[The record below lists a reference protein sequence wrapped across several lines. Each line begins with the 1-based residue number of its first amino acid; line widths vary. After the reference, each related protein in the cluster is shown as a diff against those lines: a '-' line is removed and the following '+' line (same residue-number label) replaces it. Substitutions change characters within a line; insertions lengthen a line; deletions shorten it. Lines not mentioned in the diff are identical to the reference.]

1 MVAFCQL
8 CFLKKWWWWWWIDD
22 DVYVRTMWIADFFQW
37 WCRLEFKRRQWL
49 NSDDTFLQRAF
60 CFDDIFF
67 IGRERHFDSTAK
79 QCSVRDWL
87 RRSLC
92 VLVCCLCEFSS
103 LLCSSE
109 LCIVYYVSG
118 KDSISPGWAERPGES
133 EMWSGAEN
141 QNAGVCT
148 EAGKVCQPVDNCY
161 ISGPDR
167 SVGFVCLDDNVS
179 SEVMFCICLFF
190 SLLVAGL
197 LKKGF
202 WWIFNEVL
210 MAVFY
215 LCVCQQI
222 HVVFVDANIIDWNM
236 EPNLSKEIWFLQ
248 SLKRS

>member
-1 MVAFCQL
+1 MMPTLIQATSMTRL
-8 CFLKKWWWWWWIDD
+8 RW
-22 DVYVRTMWIADFFQW
+22 YFFAEGILFW
-37 WCRLEFKRRQWL
+37 GH
-49 NSDDTFLQRAF
+49 
-60 CFDDIFF
+60 FF
-67 IGRERHFDSTAK
+67 IGRERHFDPTAK

-87 RRSLC
+87 HRSLC

-167 SVGFVCLDDNVS
+167 SVGFVCLCGWTITFPVRLCFAF
-179 SEVMFCICLFF
+179 VC
-190 SLLVAGL
+190 SL
-197 LKKGF
+197 
-202 WWIFNEVL
+202 
-210 MAVFY
+210 
-215 LCVCQQI
+215 VC
-222 HVVFVDANIIDWNM
+222 W
-236 EPNLSKEIWFLQ
+236 
-248 SLKRS
+248 